1 MTPARLE
8 SDLLTQTTQ
17 LVTALVGRNDVSP
30 QDMPKLIRD
39 VYRALK
45 NPDGEPGA
53 TYTEDERDFL
63 AALEPNRR
71 PPAPV
76 SYRQAPAV
84 EPAESIFPDYI
95 ICLEDGRKFKTL
107 RRHLKAEYNMTP
119 EQYREKWHLD
129 ADYPMVAPNYST
141 VRSNLAKESRLGG
154 SKQAA

>member
-1 MTPARLE
+1 
-8 SDLLTQTTQ
+8 
-17 LVTALVGRNDVSP
+17 
-30 QDMPKLIRD
+30 MPKLIRD

-71 PPAPV
+71 PPPRV
-76 SYRQAPAV
+76 SHAQAPAV
-84 EPAESIFPDYI
+84 EPSASIFPDYI

>member
-1 MTPARLE
+1 
-8 SDLLTQTTQ
+8 
-17 LVTALVGRNDVSP
+17 
-30 QDMPKLIRD
+30 MPKLIRD

-45 NPDGEPGA
+45 NPDGEPGV
-53 TYTEDERDFL
+53 THTEAERDFL
-63 AALEPNRR
+63 AVLEPNRHH
-71 PPAPV
+71 PAPV
-76 SYRQAPAV
+76 SSAQAPAV
-84 EPAESIFPDYI
+84 EPENSIFPDYI